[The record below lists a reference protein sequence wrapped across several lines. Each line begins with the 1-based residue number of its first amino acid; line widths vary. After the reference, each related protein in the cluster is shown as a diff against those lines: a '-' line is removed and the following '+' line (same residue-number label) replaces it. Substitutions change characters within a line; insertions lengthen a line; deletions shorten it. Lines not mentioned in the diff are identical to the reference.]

1 MARKCSINDPEILIS
16 KIRTDV
22 PIPKININSE
32 LGRVIDSMPVGGCVY
47 GITIEQA
54 KSLCAALHR
63 AGFRGVQ
70 RRLPDGKQF
79 AVWKAEK
86 SN

>member
-22 PIPKININSE
+22 PIPKINSTAE
-32 LGRVIDSMPVGGCVY
+32 LGRVINSMPVGGCVY
-47 GITIEQA
+47 GITTNQA
-54 KSLCAALHR
+54 KSLCAALNR

-70 RRLPDGKQF
+70 RRLPDGEQF

-86 SN
+86 FN